1 MQQMLLE
8 GKTFVGCVQ
17 AASKAAATQATTAG
31 RAPNAT
37 TVADLLSSLQ
47 PSDTVVLTERVVA
60 SRGGALFLKPSKVT
74 VAALMSVSTPG
85 ASSSTLPGRRA
96 PTSEAWGQAQSLVA
110 AAAAASATS
119 VDTAGNDT
127 TVLAA
132 MAQAAAA
139 ELAAAS
145 VASVDV
151 EPAADLVDGAGG
163 GNRRLAQVVDNRQW
177 IRDTTAWPWPALSKI
192 TVGCSGTLMSPGEL
206 H

>member
-17 AASKAAATQATTAG
+17 AASKAAAAQAATAG

-37 TVADLLSSLQ
+37 TVADLLASLQ

-60 SRGGALFLKPSKVT
+60 SRGGAMFLKPRKVT
-74 VAALMSVSTPG
+74 VTELMSVSTPG

-96 PTSEAWGQAQSLVA
+96 PTSEAWGQAQSQVA

-119 VDTAGNDT
+119 IDTAGNDT

-145 VASVDV
+145 SAEL
-151 EPAADLVDGAGG
+151 EPAADLADGTAG
-163 GNRRLAQVVDNRQW
+163 GNRRLAQVVDNRQL

-192 TVGCSGTLMSPGEL
+192 TIGCSGTLMSPGGL
-206 H
+206 FL